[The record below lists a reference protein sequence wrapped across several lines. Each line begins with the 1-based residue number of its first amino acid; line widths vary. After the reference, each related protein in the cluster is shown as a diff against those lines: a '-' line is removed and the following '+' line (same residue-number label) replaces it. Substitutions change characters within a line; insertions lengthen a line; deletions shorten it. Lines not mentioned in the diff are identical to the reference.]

1 MHDFARRTAIGGLL
15 VTGLLT
21 ALSPWLVPAHP
32 VVPADALW
40 PMLLQGQLLVVVL
53 GAGLLLA
60 SFLPQLRLAMV
71 GAAIVSKAGFL
82 AATLPQRSLAA
93 PVQAFEAAL
102 LVLLLAAAAVLSLQ
116 ALQQARWD
124 GVLPLRTET

>member
-1 MHDFARRTAIGGLL
+1 MHDFSRRAAIAALL
-15 VTGLLT
+15 VSGLLT
-21 ALSPWLVPAHP
+21 GLSPWLAPAQA

-40 PMLLQGQLLVVVL
+40 PMLLQGQLLVGVL

-60 SFLPQLRLAMV
+60 AFLPQLRLAMV

-82 AATLPQRSLAA
+82 AATWPQRSLAE
-93 PVQAFEAAL
+93 PVQAFEATL

-124 GVLPLRTET
+124 GVLPLRQET